1 MFVFCICD
9 SLTTEKGK
17 EYMEALSVEMNHAVR
32 SWSDRKKGQTITW
45 LFKNCSTEDSRLFKH
60 RQCKEEV
67 KGEYSAQ
74 LDSKLIYCEKKKH
87 TLTPNQS
94 GRTVPLSD
102 MTLKQ
107 FQKKRKVVKL
117 HNFEWPFKASK
128 RPPHCGEGQGM
139 FHRQRLLW
147 SKSTKYGGYVK
158 D

>member
-17 EYMEALSVEMNHAVR
+17 EYMEALSVEMNHAAR

-45 LFKNCSTEDSRLFKH
+45 LFKNWSTEDSRLFKH

-87 TLTPNQS
+87 TLTSNQS
-94 GRTVPLSD
+94 ERTSPVSD

-107 FQKKRKVVKL
+107 SQK
-117 HNFEWPFKASK
+117 
-128 RPPHCGEGQGM
+128 
-139 FHRQRLLW
+139 
-147 SKSTKYGGYVK
+147 T
-158 D
+158 